1 MKKIGCFIATGF
13 NMLTLARLS
22 AAVDL
27 ANSLHPKSKCY
38 QLVLLSSKGGE
49 VYSACKLPVISHKA
63 TQVSLHVLNSL
74 FIMEN
79 NPALSTPGRNKTVSE
94 RALCES
100 HKVTFVGK
108 QSVALSTL
116 LSLSESNS
124 APQKMESHFQ
134 LSTFMHALPK
144 VNFNK
149 ESALILNRQI
159 WTANGVWAGIDLTLT
174 LIEEELGTAAAM
186 QLIASIENLFNK
198 YENNSQLAVL
208 QNFCR
213 HGNSDRINASL
224 RFIRENLRN
233 KVTITHLAEL
243 TNLSPRQFSRL
254 FKEETGTSP
263 ATAVAQIRAEVARQH
278 VVQNRLSI
286 DRIATFCGFSGPK
299 SMRRAFLKFYGASPC
314 YFRQK

>member
-27 ANSLHPKSKCY
+27 ANSIYPKNKAY
-38 QLVLLSSKGGE
+38 RLILLSSEGGE
-49 VYSACKLPVISHKA
+49 IYSACKLPVNSLKA
-63 TQVSLHVLNSL
+63 IQPTLQSLNSL

-79 NPALSTPGRNKTVSE
+79 NQALFKQEGNKSAPDASLSE
-94 RALCES
+94 G
-100 HKVTFVGK
+100 HKVTFIGK
-108 QSVALSTL
+108 QTTTLSAL
-116 LSLSESNS
+116 LSVTDLNNALPKSD
-124 APQKMESHFQ
+124 ADFQ
-134 LSTFMHALPK
+134 LTTFMRALPK
-144 VNFNK
+144 VDFNK
-149 ESALILNRQI
+149 ESALILNKQV

-174 LIEEELGTAAAM
+174 LIEEELGAAAAM
-186 QLIASIENLFNK
+186 QLIASIESLFNK

-208 QNFCR
+208 QNFSR
-213 HGNSDRINASL
+213 HGNSDRIITSL

-263 ATAVAQIRAEVARQH
+263 AKAVAQIRAEVARHH

-286 DRIATFCGFSGPK
+286 DKIASFCGFSGPK